1 MRFLRTAHAWAGTV
15 LSALLCVLGAS
26 GALLI
31 FKADYLRL
39 AVPEARQAASLAPED
54 LGPVLEAAEARF
66 AGEGLRYVAVAEP
79 GFGLHKAVFNDG
91 GGAYLSGDGEV
102 VARWAK
108 NGRAEDWLFDLH
120 HYLLVGDAGKT
131 VAGIAGVAAL
141 VLVVTGIVIVWPSLR
156 AFAWRVW
163 PRSGARRDLVAQ
175 HRDLGI
181 IFAAPIL
188 ILVFCGVSMVFSGPV
203 RSLIYAV
210 TLSKPSPALERPQ
223 AGEGAVDWTK
233 ALAAAYA
240 AYPNSPPRIVS
251 FAPKPGA
258 SASLRL
264 RQPAEWHQNGRTY
277 VYIDPAT
284 SAVLATSN
292 AQDLSRGDRVFN
304 ALYPIHSSGIGG
316 KLYEIAAFLTG
327 LALTALGAIGTWTF
341 LVRQQRGLK
350 SRAQKRRS
358 ATASFRGS

>member
-1 MRFLRTAHAWAGTV
+1 MMRFFRTAHAWAGAV

-31 FKADYLRL
+31 LKADYLRL
-39 AVPEARQAASLAPED
+39 ALPQAREAASLAPQD
-54 LGPVLEAAEARF
+54 LGPVLDAVEARF

-91 GGAYLSGDGEV
+91 GGAYVAGDGEV
-102 VARWAK
+102 IARWAK
-108 NGRAEDWLFDLH
+108 NGRFEDWLFDLH
-120 HYLLVGDAGKT
+120 HYLLIGDAGKT
-131 VAGIAGVAAL
+131 IAGVAGVAAL

-156 AFAWRVW
+156 TFAWRVW
-163 PRSGARRDLVAQ
+163 PRSPARRDLVAQ

-188 ILVFCGVSMVFSGPV
+188 ILVFCGVAMVFSAPV
-203 RSLIYAV
+203 KSLLYAV
-210 TLSKPSPALERPQ
+210 TASKPSPVIERP
-223 AGEGAVDWTK
+223 AAEEGKIDWTQ
-233 ALAAAYA
+233 ALTAAYA

-251 FAPKPGA
+251 FAAKPGA
-258 SASLRL
+258 PASLRL

-284 SAVLATSN
+284 SDVLATSD
-292 AQDLSRGDRVFN
+292 AQALSRGDRVFN

-316 KLYEIAAFLTG
+316 RLYELAAFLTG
-327 LALTALGAIGTWTF
+327 LALAVLGAVGTWTF
-341 LVRQQRGLK
+341 LVRQM
-350 SRAQKRRS
+350 RAQKRR
-358 ATASFRGS
+358 AAAV